1 MRRLGAA
8 EQHPRPAAAM
18 EGAVVQQALE
28 ASVLR
33 AVAAVEERLDAQLQQ
48 LERLDDDDLEAL
60 RRRRLDDLKR

>member
-1 MRRLGAA
+1 
-8 EQHPRPAAAM
+8 M